1 MGVGLNS
8 GVERLMVYVDMI
20 EDEELREKVR
30 DFLSDL
36 RVTLTGED
44 VPLDWSPGGLSKH
57 HAYEGGLLQ
66 HTEATIRLGLLLCD
80 LVEGLYQGRVRRDV
94 VIAGCILHDL
104 MKAPGY
110 EEREDGTYGR
120 SPLGERIDH
129 VSLMVAELYSRGF
142 PLDVIHAV
150 AAHHAEHGPISPRTI
165 EALIVHIADEADA
178 KLNGEVLRAARYLIR
193 EATGVEPV
201 RLSCRDAFEVVRVKA
216 EEGWEG
222 VRRYAREKLGMEVEP

>member
-1 MGVGLNS
+1 MNS

-94 VIAGCILHDL
+94 VIAVSYTHLTLPTILL
-104 MKAPGY
+104 
-110 EEREDGTYGR
+110 
-120 SPLGERIDH
+120 
-129 VSLMVAELYSRGF
+129 V
-142 PLDVIHAV
+142 
-150 AAHHAEHGPISPRTI
+150 
-165 EALIVHIADEADA
+165 
-178 KLNGEVLRAARYLIR
+178 
-193 EATGVEPV
+193 
-201 RLSCRDAFEVVRVKA
+201 
-216 EEGWEG
+216 
-222 VRRYAREKLGMEVEP
+222 